1 MKEFFPTIPYVK
13 YEGIDSKNPMS
24 FRYYNPDEV
33 ILGKP
38 MKDQLKFAMSYW
50 HTMCADGTDMFGC
63 GTNVKTYGETDPMEL
78 AKAKAHAAFEFMN
91 KLSID
96 CGSTTTKPALY
107 EPDEDD
113 EKTEEK
119 SEEKQD

>member
-38 MKDQLKFAMSYW
+38 M
-50 HTMCADGTDMFGC
+50 
-63 GTNVKTYGETDPMEL
+63 
-78 AKAKAHAAFEFMN
+78 
-91 KLSID
+91 
-96 CGSTTTKPALY
+96 
-107 EPDEDD
+107 
-113 EKTEEK
+113 
-119 SEEKQD
+119 

>member
-1 MKEFFPTIPYVK
+1 
-13 YEGIDSKNPMS
+13 MS

-91 KLSID
+91 N
-96 CGSTTTKPALY
+96 ALHRLLLL
-107 EPDEDD
+107 PRQRHR
-113 EKTEEK
+113 
-119 SEEKQD
+119 SRRRIS